1 VIFMAHLRPG
11 KIDRNVDKPSYTRRK
26 YMRGVPGIKVVHF
39 DMGNTKRQ
47 FQYEVSLLVREPIQ
61 IRHNALESAR
71 VISHRYLEKQ
81 VGRTNYHMKIR
92 TYPHEVL
99 RENRM
104 ASGKKADRYGDG
116 MRRSF
121 GKPVGTAAR
130 LDENQKVI
138 SIWVDDTNIANAKE
152 ALRKAGHKFPAR
164 CSIRVENA

>member
-1 VIFMAHLRPG
+1 MPQLRPG

-26 YMRGVPGIKVVHF
+26 YMRGIPGIKVVHF
-39 DMGNTKRQ
+39 DMGNAKRE
-47 FQYEVSLLVREPIQ
+47 FQYEVSLLVGEPIQ

-71 VISHRYLEKQ
+71 IISHRYLEKE
-81 VGRTNYHMKIR
+81 VGKAGYHMKIR

-138 SIWVDDTNIANAKE
+138 SVWVDEGNIAHAKE
-152 ALRKAGHKFPAR
+152 ALRKAGHKFPAK
-164 CSIRVENA
+164 CSISVKNA

>member
-1 VIFMAHLRPG
+1 MVQLRPG

-26 YMRGVPGIKVVHF
+26 YMRGVPGIKVVHY
-39 DMGNTKRQ
+39 DMGNTKRE
-47 FQYEVSLLVREPIQ
+47 FAYEVSLIAKQSVQ
-61 IRHNALESAR
+61 IRHNALEAAR

-81 VGRTNYHMKIR
+81 VGSANYYMKIR

-130 LDENQKVI
+130 VSENQKVI
-138 SIWVDDTNIANAKE
+138 SVWVDENRVAHAKE
-152 ALRKAGHKFPAR
+152 ALRKAGHKFPVS
-164 CSIRVENA
+164 CTVKVENT

>member
-1 VIFMAHLRPG
+1 MAHLRPG

-26 YMRGVPGIKVVHF
+26 YIRGVPGIKIVHF
-39 DMGNTKRQ
+39 DMGNAKRQ
-47 FQYEVSLLVREPIQ
+47 FGYEVSLSVDESIQ

-81 VGRTNYHMKIR
+81 IGKANYCMKIR

-130 LDENQKVI
+130 LNEDQKVI
-138 SIWVDDTNIANAKE
+138 SVWVDQNNVAHAKE
-152 ALRKAGHKFPAR
+152 ALRKAGHKFPTK

>member
-1 VIFMAHLRPG
+1 MPRLRPG

-26 YMRGVPGIKVVHF
+26 YMRGVPGTKVVHY

-47 FQYEVSLLVREPIQ
+47 FQYEVSLSVKEAVQ

-81 VGRTNYHMKIR
+81 VGKVNYYMKIR
-92 TYPHEVL
+92 AFPHEVL

-104 ASGKKADRYGDG
+104 ASGSHADRFGDG

-130 LDENQKVI
+130 VGENQKVI
-138 SIWVDDTNIANAKE
+138 SIWVDENHVAHAKE
-152 ALRKAGHKFPAR
+152 ALRKAGHKFPSA
-164 CSIRVENA
+164 CSIKVENA

>member
-1 VIFMAHLRPG
+1 MAHLRPG
-11 KIDRNVDKPSYTRRK
+11 KIDRNVDKPSYTRKK
-26 YMRGVPGIKVVHF
+26 YMRGVPGLKVVHF
-39 DMGNTKRQ
+39 DMGNTRRE
-47 FQYEVSLLVREPIQ
+47 FQYEVSLSVKEPVQ

-71 VISHRYLEKQ
+71 VISHRYLEKR

-130 LDENQKVI
+130 LSEDQKVI
-138 SIWVDDTNIANAKE
+138 SIWVDENHVANAKE
-152 ALRKAGHKFPAR
+152 ALRKAGHKFPSKV
-164 CSIRVENA
+164 SIQVQNA

>member
-1 VIFMAHLRPG
+1 MARLRPG
-11 KIDRNVDKPSYTRRK
+11 KIDRNVDKPSYTRRE
-26 YMRGVPGIKVVHF
+26 YMRGVPGTKVVHF
-39 DMGNTKRQ
+39 DMGNTRRQ
-47 FQYEVSLLVREPIQ
+47 FQYEVSLSVNEAVQ

-71 VISHRYLEKQ
+71 VISHRYLEQ
-81 VGRTNYHMKIR
+81 RVGRVNYCMKIR

-130 LDENQKVI
+130 LSENQKVI
-138 SIWVDDTNIANAKE
+138 SIWVDENNVAHAKE
-152 ALRKAGHKFPAR
+152 ALRKAGHKFPSS
-164 CSIRVENA
+164 CSIRVGNT

>member
-1 VIFMAHLRPG
+1 MAQLRPG

-26 YMRGVPGIKVVHF
+26 YMRGVPGIKVVHY
-39 DMGNTKRQ
+39 DMGNTKRE
-47 FQYEVSLLVREPIQ
+47 FAYEVSLHVKQAVQ
-61 IRHNALESAR
+61 IRHNALEAAR

-81 VGRTNYHMKIR
+81 VGSANYYMKIR

-130 LDENQKVI
+130 LSENQKVI
-138 SIWVDDTNIANAKE
+138 SVWVDKNRVAHAKE
-152 ALRKAGHKFPAR
+152 ALRKAGHKFPSK
-164 CSIRVENA
+164 CTVTVENT